1 MNDGVPKDKYLGS
14 YFDLKYPSVD
24 HIVDSLKELGTD
36 ALLYKIDIKRAF
48 RHLRIDSGDLD
59 LLGLKHDQY
68 YIDGTLPFGF
78 RHGSV
83 FLQRC
88 SDAIRFIMADTFGYP
103 NLYNYIDDLVYT
115 GLPGEI
121 HQSYN
126 TLLALLQDLGLE
138 ISSSKLIEPTHI
150 AVCLGS
156 LFIDKIKKIRDTFKY
171 TRSQVLHPDK
181 EPPTFCSFQAV
192 TETEVLKFI
201 KESPS
206 KTCSLDPCPTY
217 IVKQCI
223 DILLPSLTKLV
234 NLSLKNGIFPN
245 PFKQAIVTP
254 LLKKSTLSKEDL
266 KSYRPVSG
274 LSFLSKLV
282 ERIVAAQIRS
292 HMDSHDLGNTFQS
305 AYKVGHSTETAL
317 LCIKNEIHLS
327 LSKGMPTAL
336 VLLDLS
342 AAFDT
347 IDHDTLLSCLS
358 SRFGFA
364 GSALKWFRSYLQDR
378 FQSVKIGSSLS
389 NLFKLKF
396 GVPQG
401 SVLGPLLFSLYT
413 TPLGQVIR
421 KYTGVR
427 YHFYADD
434 TQLFIHLSPDDSLKS
449 FDRLK
454 SCLNDIQVWMS
465 ENKLKLNPDKTEFI
479 VFGAKDKHKWLSDSL
494 PVNILGNCLSPADV
508 VRNLGV
514 LFDAKFCFTNHVNS
528 VIKSCFISLRDL
540 HRIRRFLSVDT
551 SVVIANALVSSRLD
565 YCNSLFCSLSSRN
578 ATRLQ
583 YVQNALARFVTGASK
598 YTHITSTLRT
608 LHWLPVRQRIIFKTL
623 VLVYKYLTTGQPK
636 YFAPYLPLYKSTVN
650 TRRSNPKNLFLLV
663 PSYCPSIHKS
673 KVHFNNSFSYDAPK
687 LWNDLPYD
695 IRSAPNLSSFKS
707 RLKTY
712 LFQKSF
718 PP

>member
-1 MNDGVPKDKYLGS
+1 
-14 YFDLKYPSVD
+14 
-24 HIVDSLKELGTD
+24 
-36 ALLYKIDIKRAF
+36 
-48 RHLRIDSGDLD
+48 
-59 LLGLKHDQY
+59 
-68 YIDGTLPFGF
+68 
-78 RHGSV
+78 
-83 FLQRC
+83 
-88 SDAIRFIMADTFGYP
+88 
-103 NLYNYIDDLVYT
+103 
-115 GLPGEI
+115 
-121 HQSYN
+121 
-126 TLLALLQDLGLE
+126 
-138 ISSSKLIEPTHI
+138 
-150 AVCLGS
+150 
-156 LFIDKIKKIRDTFKY
+156 
-171 TRSQVLHPDK
+171 
-181 EPPTFCSFQAV
+181 
-192 TETEVLKFI
+192 
-201 KESPS
+201 
-206 KTCSLDPCPTY
+206 
-217 IVKQCI
+217 
-223 DILLPSLTKLV
+223 
-234 NLSLKNGIFPN
+234 
-245 PFKQAIVTP
+245 
-254 LLKKSTLSKEDL
+254 
-266 KSYRPVSG
+266 
-274 LSFLSKLV
+274 
-282 ERIVAAQIRS
+282 
-292 HMDSHDLGNTFQS
+292 
-305 AYKVGHSTETAL
+305 
-317 LCIKNEIHLS
+317 
-327 LSKGMPTAL
+327 MPTAL

-378 FQSVKIGSSLS
+378 FQSVKIGSSLL

-401 SVLGPLLFSLYT
+401 SVLGPLLFFLYT

-421 KYTGVR
+421 KYNGVH

-479 VFGAKDKHKWLSDSL
+479 VFGAKDRHKWLSDSL

-565 YCNSLFCSLSSRN
+565 YCNSLFRSLSSRN
-578 ATRLQ
+578 TTRLQ

-636 YFAPYLPLYKSTVN
+636 YFTPYLPLYKSAVN

-687 LWNDLPYD
+687 LWNDLPMIYAALQISPVSKVD
-695 IRSAPNLSSFKS
+695 SKPTYFRNHSHHSFLLPNTGPPPWQRLGTCPMSHDLCLTDWMVCLRIR
-707 RLKTY
+707 
-712 LFQKSF
+712 
-718 PP
+718 